1 MPRGATLTRVDG
13 DQFRDRWRG
22 VAAWLDASP
31 AEVAGLV
38 VLVTGAVAVVGMLW
52 WTGRPQPVTPSP
64 PVLAGDAS
72 PSPGTAQ
79 PGGPDRATVHVA
91 GAVARPGLVEVAVGD
106 RVADAIAAAGGLL
119 LDADPSALNLAREVV
134 DGERLD
140 VPRAGDTIT
149 GGPDGAGAAGSGSPG
164 GAVRADGTLD
174 LNRASAT
181 ELEELPGVGPVLAGR
196 ILDWRDAN
204 GPFTEVGQLR
214 EVSGIGEKTFQS
226 LAPLVAV

>member
-1 MPRGATLTRVDG
+1 MDG

-22 VAAWLDASP
+22 VAAWLDASS

-38 VLVTGAVAVVGMLW
+38 VLVTGAVAVVGVLW

-64 PVLAGDAS
+64 PVLTGSSS
-72 PSPGTAQ
+72 PSPGATATAT
-79 PGGPDRATVHVA
+79 PEHTTVHVA
-91 GAVARPGLVEVAVGD
+91 GAVLRPGLVEVAAGG

-140 VPRAGDTIT
+140 VPRTGDAVTAT
-149 GGPDGAGAAGSGSPG
+149 PADPGGAVSSAPG

-174 LNRASAT
+174 LNRATAT

-196 ILDWRDAN
+196 ILDWREAS

-214 EVSGIGEKTFQS
+214 EVAGIGEKTFQS